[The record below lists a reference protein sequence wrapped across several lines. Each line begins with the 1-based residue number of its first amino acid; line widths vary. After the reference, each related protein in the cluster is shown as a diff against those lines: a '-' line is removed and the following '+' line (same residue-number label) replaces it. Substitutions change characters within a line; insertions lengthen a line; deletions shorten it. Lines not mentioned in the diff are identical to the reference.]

1 MSGATAQRENCWL
14 TSKIPGEILRLG
26 HPLPWQRSRRGGE
39 GYSASR
45 RWLAISALVMMVVAA
60 LSYLLLFRGAP
71 TAVSPE
77 IKSLAVLPF
86 KSLNQETKE
95 DYLGLGIATDIITK
109 ISQSGELTVR
119 PTSAVR
125 KYVKQEIDALAAAR
139 ELKVDA
145 VLDSTYL
152 HVGDQLRVTV
162 NCSES
167 RMARRYGPSKF
178 DERFTDIFAI
188 QDKVSQQVAQ
198 RLRLRLS
205 PAQQARL
212 TKRYTSNP
220 EAYNYYAKAMYHSG
234 NIWSRS

>member
-1 MSGATAQRENCWL
+1 M
-14 TSKIPGEILRLG
+14 
-26 HPLPWQRSRRGGE
+26 
-39 GYSASR
+39 
-45 RWLAISALVMMVVAA
+45 LAVAA

-86 KSLNQETKE
+86 RSLNQEAKE

-125 KYVKQEIDALAAAR
+125 KYVKKEMDALAAAR

-162 NCSES
+162 NLLRVEDGASLWAE
-167 RMARRYGPSKF
+167 KF

-198 RLRLRLS
+198 RLRLTLS

-212 TKRYTSNP
+212 TKRHTSNL
-220 EAYNYYAKAMYHSG
+220 EAYNYYAKALYHSD
-234 NIWSRS
+234 NIYPDLRTRSRVRPGG